1 MRYKTGHKKEAHTR
15 IVAAAGR
22 GFRKRGYGGIGV
34 DGLANEADVTS
45 GAFYGHFKSKEDA
58 FDEVVAAGIEQL
70 KTTVLSLR
78 EKHGAGWVEIYVERY
93 LGEKRLC
100 DLGES
105 CALQSLAS
113 EVGRS
118 DQRIKATF
126 QGRIVEVAEAVAD
139 GFEGGTAN
147 ERLKRAMA
155 FLAILSGGVTLA
167 RAVDDTALSDAIA
180 NSIRTAAL
188 AIGKG

>member
-1 MRYKTGHKKEAHTR
+1 MRYKTGHKEAAHAR

-34 DGLANEADVTS
+34 DGLAKEADVTS
-45 GAFYGHFKSKEDA
+45 GAFYGHFKSKEGA
-58 FDEVVAAGIEQL
+58 FDEAVAAGIQQL
-70 KTTVLSLR
+70 KTTILALR
-78 EKHGAGWVEIYVERY
+78 EENGSGWIEIYIDRY

-118 DQRIKATF
+118 DQRIKTTF
-126 QGRIVEVAEAVAD
+126 QERMLEVAKAAAD
-139 GFEGGTAN
+139 GFEGGNAEEKLN
-147 ERLKRAMA
+147 RAMV

-167 RAVDDTALSDAIA
+167 RAVADPALSDAIA
-180 NSIRTAAL
+180 KSVGSSAL
-188 AIGKG
+188 AIARG